1 MYICKFFLYLQSSK
15 EEILR
20 WEEGKKWQARVEKV
34 RTVLKEKEKEVES
47 LSKQLTTIK
56 ELYSR
61 FVLWQLSIHSF
72 KRCIK
77 MFKKS

>member
-61 FVLWQLSIHSF
+61 FVL
-72 KRCIK
+72 
-77 MFKKS
+77 